1 MHTFKS
7 KIYVYGRTY
16 QFDIFFIF
24 FLKIKFFL
32 VREYLYKWALLPHG
46 PASSGLLD
54 SFMRVGTERGKGR
67 ERERGNKK
75 YVKKM

>member
-7 KIYVYGRTY
+7 KIYVYGRSY

-32 VREYLYKWALLPHG
+32 VREYLYKRRCR
-46 PASSGLLD
+46 D
-54 SFMRVGTERGKGR
+54 SPIHTYAYII
-67 ERERGNKK
+67 
-75 YVKKM
+75 YVYCYCYY